1 MPFKLNIGQKGK
13 SWKLETDA
21 EYLAGKSIGATIE
34 GKEITQ
40 ELEDYTF
47 EITGGSDH
55 AGFPLSKNVEGIGLK
70 RLLLTRGW
78 GMHEKTKG
86 LRRRKTTRGKIIA
99 STTTQINLKVIKEGK
114 KPLEEIF
121 PDQNKP
127 KEKQAEQKAQETP
140 AQ

>member
-13 SWKLETDA
+13 SWKLETEA
-21 EYLAGKSIGATIE
+21 EYLVGKSIGATIE
-34 GKEITQ
+34 GKEIKQ

-47 EITGGSDH
+47 EITGGSDY
-55 AGFPLSKNVEGIGLK
+55 AGFPLSKNIEGIGLK
-70 RLLLTRGW
+70 KLLLTRGW

-86 LRRRKTTRGKIIA
+86 LRRRKTTRGKTIA

-127 KEKQAEQKAQETP
+127 KEKRVEKP
-140 AQ
+140 NL